1 MAKGSYKGKD
11 VSNVPNE
18 SYFSGNG
25 NGHSSGKGKGM
36 DITPPQALDLESH
49 VLGAIL
55 IDNDVLNNV
64 SDLLDVKY
72 FYSRKNSFIYQA
84 IISLNEKNEPIDPVT
99 LIEELKK
106 IKKFEE
112 VGGADYIMD
121 IINSVSTSAN
131 SVKYSQIIYEKYLLR
146 SLISICANV
155 TESALDPTC
164 NTYTILDD
172 ADKQFLDVSS
182 TLSKKKIVSVN
193 TEIDKLVNELAER
206 RNSKYVT
213 GVPTGYSML
222 DDMTGGFQ
230 DSELIIIAGRPSH
243 GKTAFAMNIARNASI
258 LGKKNIG
265 IFSLEMSFKELLI
278 RMLSTEAKINGQ
290 KLKIGKSSPEEWN
303 KLASTYHKLK
313 TNIFID
319 DSSSLSIFEI
329 RAKARRMKKENQID
343 MIIVDYLQL
352 VRGPESS
359 ERRDLEVGYVS
370 RGLKALAKEL
380 NIPVV
385 ACAQLNRGIEG
396 RGKEKMPVLSD
407 LRESGSIEQ
416 DADVVIFVNRPIM
429 GMKVDPMQ
437 PDYEELKRKAE
448 IIIGKQRNGPTGQL
462 PNFIFLSEYALFAQN
477 EKAPVIDITE
487 PGDAGF

>member
-1 MAKGSYKGKD
+1 MAKSRFIQKD
-11 VSNVPNE
+11 ISTIPNDN
-18 SYFSGNG
+18 YFSKGNG
-25 NGHSSGKGKGM
+25 KGI
-36 DITPPQALDLESH
+36 DVTPPQALDLEINI
-49 VLGAIL
+49 LGAIL
-55 IDNDVLNNV
+55 IDNDVLNKIQEI
-64 SDLLDVKY
+64 LDVKY
-72 FYSRKNSFIYQA
+72 FYSKKNSFVYQA
-84 IISLNEKNEPIDPVT
+84 ILNLSEKAEPVDPVT

-106 IKKFEE
+106 IKRFEE
-112 VGGADYIMD
+112 IGGADYIMD
-121 IINSVSTSAN
+121 LINSVSTSAN
-131 SVKYSQIIYEKYLLR
+131 SVKYSQIVYEKFLLR
-146 SLISICANV
+146 SLITICADV
-155 TESALDPTC
+155 TERALDPTS
-164 NTYTILDD
+164 NTYTILDE

-182 TLSKKKIVSVN
+182 TLSKKKIINVGEQLDSLVS
-193 TEIDKLVNELAER
+193 ELAAR
-206 RNSKYVT
+206 REEKFVT

-258 LGKKNIG
+258 LSKKNIG

-290 KLKIGKSSPEEWN
+290 KLKIGKSTSEEWN
-303 KLASTYHKLK
+303 KLISTYHKLK

-329 RAKARRMKKENQID
+329 RAKARRMKKENNID

-352 VRGPESS
+352 VKGPESS

-380 NIPVV
+380 EIPVV

-416 DADVVIFVNRPIM
+416 DADVVIFVHRPIM

-437 PDYEELKRKAE
+437 PDYEEIKRKAE

-477 EKAPVIDITE
+477 DKAPAIDMSE
-487 PGDAGF
+487 PEHAGF

>member
-1 MAKGSYKGKD
+1 MAKTRYVQKEENNAPNDNYFGK
-11 VSNVPNE
+11 
-18 SYFSGNG
+18 GNG
-25 NGHSSGKGKGM
+25 RTIDM
-36 DITPPQALDLESH
+36 QPPQALDLESN

-64 SDLLDVKY
+64 TDLLDVKY

-84 IISLNEKNEPIDPVT
+84 IINLTEKNEPIDPVT

-121 IINSVSTSAN
+121 VINSVSTSAN
-131 SVKYSQIIYEKYLLR
+131 SVKYAQIIYEKYLLR
-146 SLISICANV
+146 SLISICSDV
-155 TESALDPTC
+155 TEKCLDPSTS
-164 NTYTILDD
+164 TYTILDE

-182 TLSKKKIVSVN
+182 TLSKKKIISVSS
-193 TEIDKLVNELAER
+193 EIDKLVNELAER
-206 RNSKYVT
+206 RTSKYVT

-230 DSELIIIAGRPSH
+230 NSELIIIAGRPSH

-258 LGKKNIG
+258 ISKKNIG

-290 KLKIGKSSPEEWN
+290 RLKIGKSSPEEWN

-329 RAKARRMKKENQID
+329 RAKARRMKKENNID

-352 VRGPESS
+352 VKGPESS

-380 NIPVV
+380 DIPVV

-416 DADVVIFVNRPIM
+416 DADVVIFVHRPIM
-429 GMKVDPMQ
+429 GIKVDPLQ

-448 IIIGKQRNGPTGQL
+448 IIIGKQRNGPTGHLQ
-462 PNFIFLSEYALFAQN
+462 NFIFLSEYALFAQN
-477 EKAPVIDITE
+477 DKAPVIDISE